1 MRAGRGSVKRRLRA
15 TALTRRPRITIIRPM
30 DPREIPRPTRDE
42 PTPAPPPLSADFE
55 PKTLAVRTD
64 AAGLAR
70 SVSAVCPFCDGVVT
84 PADDRCPRCAAKVV
98 PPHAKPMEMLR
109 SNAKTVYWLQFF
121 SFLCGVTGIIGLV
134 MAYSNRKEARDT
146 WLDSH
151 YEWQI
156 DTFWGM
162 FWLGLVSAVVLGVG
176 ENVLGSGVLGQ
187 APGLLVSFGT
197 IAWYMNRVI
206 KGWSR
211 LSDGDPVTDY

>member
-1 MRAGRGSVKRRLRA
+1 MEPSE
-15 TALTRRPRITIIRPM
+15 T
-30 DPREIPRPTRDE
+30 PRPVRDE
-42 PTPAPPPLSADFE
+42 PAPPPLAGDFE
-55 PKTLAVRTD
+55 PTTLAVQTD

-70 SVSAVCPFCDGVVT
+70 STSAACPFCGGEVT
-84 PADDRCPRCAAKVV
+84 PADDRCPRCNARVV
-98 PPHAKPMEMLR
+98 PPNAKPMEGLR
-109 SNAKTVYWLQFF
+109 SSAKTVYVLQFF
-121 SFLCGVTGIIGLV
+121 SFLCGVSGIIGLV
-134 MAYSNRKEARDT
+134 MAYSNRKDARDT

-176 ENVLGSGVLGQ
+176 ESVLGSGVLGQ

-206 KGWSR
+206 KGWMR